1 MAIPLRAV
9 EEVQK
14 IQQIIVLSF
23 KEGFKPLKE
32 EEEEQYQEVSFYRPL
47 RRLRA
52 SVGAQRSVQRSVQLL
67 PLRIFLI
74 DPMTK

>member
-1 MAIPLRAV
+1 MAIEDSAAV
-9 EEVQK
+9 EQVQK
-14 IQQIIVLSF
+14 IQLTIVLSF

-52 SVGAQRSVQRSVQLL
+52 SVGSVQLL